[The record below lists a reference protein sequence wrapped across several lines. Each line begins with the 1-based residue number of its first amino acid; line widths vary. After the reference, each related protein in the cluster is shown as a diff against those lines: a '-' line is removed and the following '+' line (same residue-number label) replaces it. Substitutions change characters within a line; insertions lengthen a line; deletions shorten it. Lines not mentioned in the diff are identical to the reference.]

1 MRFCM
6 YMWLHMYMHSC
17 MYMWLCMYMWPC
29 MYMLWDMCL
38 RLNPEVT
45 DLRPVGSR
53 ALVNPHRHGCAA
65 FTIDQ

>member
-1 MRFCM
+1 
-6 YMWLHMYMHSC
+6 
-17 MYMWLCMYMWPC
+17 MYMWPC